1 MGSRLKLWIMVS
13 VIRPNGLGSLSAMKW
28 VLYEPVRVRWLAGM
42 IDHRPA
48 RCKGGVFEIESDLLA
63 AKGPTSWIFEEV
75 ISVFDTEYVLK
86 ILGGRKRQIEK
97 FN

>member
-13 VIRPNGLGSLSAMKW
+13 VIRPEWSWATQRDEW